1 MGSSLN
7 QSREN
12 NGKTINQSLQT
23 SQETEER
30 SKITLKI
37 GTQWRKGLQFSILNF
52 IFRNLESLTLF

>member
-23 SQETEER
+23 SRETEER
-30 SKITLKI
+30 PKITLKI
-37 GTQWRKGLQFSILNF
+37 GTHGSKVYN
-52 IFRNLESLTLF
+52 SLSAVLFFET